1 MRAVG
6 AVLLGFIAGLFAGF
20 ALEVLIAGIGRLVLD
35 DPGRPMLLA
44 LLPVALAV
52 TGGIGALV
60 ADRRAR
66 RRERRAR
73 AR

>member
-20 ALEVLIAGIGRLVLD
+20 ALELLAAGVGRLVVD
-35 DPGRPMLLA
+35 APGLPA
-44 LLPVALAV
+44 PLPVALAV
-52 TGGIGALV
+52 TGGVAALV

-66 RRERRAR
+66 RRERR
-73 AR
+73 